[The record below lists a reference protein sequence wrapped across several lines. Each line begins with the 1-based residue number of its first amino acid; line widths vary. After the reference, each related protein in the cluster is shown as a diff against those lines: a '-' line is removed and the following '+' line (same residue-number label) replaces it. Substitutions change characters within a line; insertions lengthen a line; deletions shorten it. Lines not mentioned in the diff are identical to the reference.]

1 MLFVVVAAGLFLW
14 QYPRTTEFGTSG
26 KFFQEEVERLSGEVV
41 ALLSEQE
48 YERVLMDY
56 ASEGFQRK
64 VDEKD
69 LKYAAMEAGSDW
81 GTFHEIKTS
90 TFAEMKKAG
99 KWYALAEIEAEY
111 ENQDVTFTFSF
122 DREMGLAGIYM
133 R

>member
-1 MLFVVVAAGLFLW
+1 MDTRKCRKEERMMERGRLGKKKKRLWTAGGILLFVVVAAGLFLW

-69 LKYAAMEAGSDW
+69 R
-81 GTFHEIKTS
+81 I
-90 TFAEMKKAG
+90 
-99 KWYALAEIEAEY
+99 
-111 ENQDVTFTFSF
+111 
-122 DREMGLAGIYM
+122 
-133 R
+133 